1 MRRRDFVKGVIGSAA
16 WPLGARAQQA
26 ERMRR
31 IGIIDNAPIWDN
43 FRQGLRDLGYTEGQ
57 NIAIEYRSAEG
68 RPDRLANAAIEL
80 ARRPVDVIATWGTA
94 ATKAAKQA
102 TKTIPVVMIGVG
114 DPLRAGLVSSLARP
128 EGNVTGLSIQG
139 PELAP
144 KRLQLLKL
152 AVPTVSRVAFLWNPD
167 NGSHAAYIDEWKKAV
182 QGADVEILL
191 VAVRSSDELDNAF
204 AEMMRKRPD
213 AFTMT
218 ADPPHQLHI
227 KWIINFL
234 ANNRLPAIFQL
245 RENVIAGGLMSY
257 GPSLPEAF
265 RRAATFVDKILRG
278 SRPADLPVEQ
288 PTKFDLV
295 LNVKTARALGLTV
308 SHDFLQVTDEVIE

>member
-1 MRRRDFVKGVIGSAA
+1 
-16 WPLGARAQQA
+16 
-26 ERMRR
+26 MRR

-57 NIAIEYRSAEG
+57 KIAIEYRSAEG

-288 PTKFDLV
+288 PTKFELV
-295 LNVKTARALGLTV
+295 LNVKTARGLGLTV

>member
-1 MRRRDFVKGVIGSAA
+1 MRRRDFVKGLVGSAA
-16 WPLGARAQQA
+16 WPLGARAQQT

-68 RPDRLANAAIEL
+68 QPDRLANAAIEL

-102 TKTIPVVMIGVG
+102 TKTIPVVMIGIG

-204 AEMMRKRPD
+204 AEMMRKQPD

-257 GPSLPEAF
+257 VPSLPGAF
-265 RRAATFVDKILRG
+265 RRAAAFVNKILRG

-288 PTKFDLV
+288 PTKFELV
-295 LNVKTARALGLTV
+295 LNVKTARGLGLTV
-308 SHDFLQVTDEVIE
+308 SHDFLQVTDELIE

>member
-1 MRRRDFVKGVIGSAA
+1 MRRRDFVKGVVGSAA
-16 WPLGARAQQA
+16 WPLGARAQRA
-26 ERMRR
+26 ERIQR

-43 FRQGLRDLGYTEGQ
+43 FRQGLRDLGYAEGQ
-57 NIAIEYRSAEG
+57 NIGIEYRSAEG
-68 RPDRLANAAIEL
+68 RPDRLVNAAIEL
-80 ARRPVDVIATWGTA
+80 AHRPVDVIATWGTA

-102 TKTIPVVMIGVG
+102 TKTIPVVMIGIG
-114 DPLRAGLVSSLARP
+114 DPLRAGHVSSLARP

-245 RENVIAGGLMSY
+245 RENVIAGGAHVLWSQLTR
-257 GPSLPEAF
+257 GLPASGH
-265 RRAATFVDKILRG
+265 LRG
-278 SRPADLPVEQ
+278 QDFARLAARRPAGGAAYQ
-288 PTKFDLV
+288 I
-295 LNVKTARALGLTV
+295 RAG
-308 SHDFLQVTDEVIE
+308 SQC

>member
-1 MRRRDFVKGVIGSAA
+1 MRRRDFVKGVVGSAA

-57 NIAIEYRSAEG
+57 KIAIEYRSAEG

-288 PTKFDLV
+288 PTKFELV
-295 LNVKTARALGLTV
+295 LNVKTARGLGLTV
-308 SHDFLQVTDEVIE
+308 SHDFLQVTDELIE

>member
-1 MRRRDFVKGVIGSAA
+1 MRRRDFVKGLVGSAA
-16 WPLGARAQQA
+16 WPLGARAQQT

-68 RPDRLANAAIEL
+68 QPDRLANAAIEL

-102 TKTIPVVMIGVG
+102 TKTIPVVMIGIG

-204 AEMMRKRPD
+204 AEMMRKQPD

-288 PTKFDLV
+288 PTKFELV
-295 LNVKTARALGLTV
+295 LNVKTARGLGLTV
-308 SHDFLQVTDEVIE
+308 SHDFLQVTDELIE